1 MNNDHHNHVVVITG
15 ASAGVG
21 RASAIAFA
29 RKGASVALIARG
41 EAGLN
46 GAKQDVEDAG
56 GRAIVIKTDVSD
68 PEQVEAAAAEVEE
81 KLGPITIWVNNAMVS
96 VFARAEDIT
105 PDEYRR
111 VTEVNYLGY
120 VYGTL
125 SALKWMRPRNRGT
138 IVQVGSA
145 LAYRGIPLQA
155 AYCASKHAVE
165 GFTDSLR
172 AEIIHDGLDIH
183 VTQVHLPAVNTP
195 QFGWVRNKLGY
206 HGQPV
211 PPIFEPEVVA
221 EAIVWAAHNRRREV
235 FAGFP
240 AAKAIIGNKLFPNI
254 GDHFLANN
262 GYDAQKTNE
271 PYSADEPDNLYHPLD
286 DKEDRGAHGAFSN
299 KAKSESW
306 YMPIAKNRNLI
317 AAAATLVGGA
327 SLTAIF
333 DGSDQTEG
341 KHNG

>member
-1 MNNDHHNHVVVITG
+1 MTETHTNPVVAITG

-21 RASAIAFA
+21 RATAVAFA
-29 RKGASVALIARG
+29 RQGASIALLARG
-41 EAGLN
+41 EAGLH
-46 GAKQDVEDAG
+46 GARVDVERHG
-56 GRAIVIKTDVSD
+56 SRALIIPTDVSD
-68 PEQVEAAAAEVEE
+68 PETVEAAAVRVEAE
-81 KLGPITIWVNNAMVS
+81 LGPIDIWVNNAMVS

-125 SALKWMRPRNRGT
+125 AALKRMRQRNRGT

-172 AEIIHDGLDIH
+172 AEILHDGLDIH
-183 VTQVHLPAVNTP
+183 LTQVHLPAVNTP

-211 PPIFEPEVVA
+211 PPIFQPEVA
-221 EAIVWAAHNRRREV
+221 ADAIVWAAFNRRREV

-240 AAKAIIGNKLFPNI
+240 AARAIVGNKLFPGV
-254 GDHFLANN
+254 GDRFLAHN
-262 GYDAQKTNE
+262 GYDSQTTDE
-271 PYSADEPDNLYHPLD
+271 PYGADEPDNLWQPLD
-286 DKEDRGAHGAFSN
+286 QEQDYGARGIFGD
-299 KAKSESW
+299 KAKDDSW
-306 YMPIAKNRNLI
+306 YLPLAKNRNAL
-317 AAAATLVGGA
+317 AAAIVLGAFGALFGIGQVKEEA
-327 SLTAIF
+327 SL
-333 DGSDQTEG
+333 
-341 KHNG
+341 